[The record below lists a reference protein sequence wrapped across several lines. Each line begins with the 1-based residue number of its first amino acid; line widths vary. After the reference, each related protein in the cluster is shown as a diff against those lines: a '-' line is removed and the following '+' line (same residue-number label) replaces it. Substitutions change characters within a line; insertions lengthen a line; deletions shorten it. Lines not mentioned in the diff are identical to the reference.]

1 MGDKLLSPPLIEAL
15 CEFRFTPSSPW
26 DWTLPGRLY
35 DQIGKE
41 FSERSQI
48 EEVGVQIRL
57 GPGKPPA
64 SQVIK
69 GPDRVQMKRP
79 DGSAMVQIG
88 PHLLAVNYLRSYPNW
103 ETFSELILSIFES
116 YINLCGECNLQRIGL
131 RYINRLPLP
140 EGKCDLES
148 LISLAPSLKGPL
160 DRPLVGFYQRYEI
173 LYDSPKGIL
182 IHQTGIQK
190 ADHENV
196 VMVDLDIGSTELEGI
211 SDKFTLEKWLNAAHD
226 RIYETFVASLNPVLY
241 EKLKRG
247 IA

>member
-1 MGDKLLSPPLIEAL
+1 MGDKLLLPPLVEAL

-41 FSERSQI
+41 FPERSQV
-48 EEVGVQIRL
+48 EEVGVQIQL

-69 GPDRVQMKRP
+69 GPDRVQMKRL
-79 DGSAMVQIG
+79 DGLAMIQIG
-88 PHLLAVNYLRSYPNW
+88 PHLLAINYLRSYPNW
-103 ETFSELILSIFES
+103 ETFLELILSILEN

-131 RYINRLPLP
+131 RYINQIPLP
-140 EGKCDLES
+140 VDKGDLEG
-148 LISLAPSLKGPL
+148 LISLVPSLKGPL
-160 DRPLVGFYQRYEI
+160 GRPLLGFYQRYEI
-173 LYDSPKGIL
+173 IQESPKGIL

-196 VMVDLDIGSTELEGI
+196 VMLDLDFGSTELEGI
-211 SDKFTLEKWLNAAHD
+211 CDKVTVEKWLNVAHD
-226 RIYETFVASLNPVLY
+226 RIYESFVASLNPDLY
-241 EKLKRG
+241 EKFKRG